1 VGESKRTINGI
12 IRRALA
18 GARPAGP
25 PARIHALVDPAR
37 DPAINAELATAGL
50 RSFCLYG
57 ADLPQVLVAVAP
69 HLVPLVEGARF
80 GHAFASRGRG
90 RAWGVLVASH
100 APAETLAEHLTG
112 LTRARLPDG
121 REVLFRYYDPRVLRR
136 YLPTCTA
143 DELGRV
149 FGPIEA
155 FLIESATG
163 EQREYVRDDDKLVVR
178 EPHWELWAD
187 A

>member
-1 VGESKRTINGI
+1 VGSNKRTINGI
-12 IRRALA
+12 IRRALQ

-37 DPAINAELATAGL
+37 DPAIGAELATAGT

-57 ADLPQVLVAVAP
+57 SDLPRELVAVAP
-69 HLVPLVEGARF
+69 HLVPLGSDSRF
-80 GHAFASRGRG
+80 GQIFASYGRG

-100 APAETLAEHLTG
+100 APVETLAEHLAG

-121 REVLFRYYDPRVLRR
+121 REVLCRYYDPRVLRR

-143 DELGRV
+143 TELDRV
-149 FGPIEA
+149 YGPIEA
-155 FLIESATG
+155 FLVEGERG
-163 EQREYVRDDDKLVVR
+163 EQREYTRDEGRLAIR
-178 EPHWELWAD
+178 EPRWELWAD
-187 A
+187 